1 MSLQLLPDDPETAE
15 HIVRLLETNHA
26 LLKSLKRTVE
36 ERDYWR
42 DCYYQMLTDREVR
55 HG

>member
-1 MSLQLLPDDPETAE
+1 MSLELLPDDVETAE
-15 HIVRLLETNHA
+15 RIIKLLETNHA

-42 DCYYQMLTDREVR
+42 ECYYQMLTDRKEAS
-55 HG
+55 